1 MQGSG
6 LRVREL
12 FFEGLGLS
20 VPNHTKCRKVQILGV
35 PSGKFRS

>member
-20 VPNHTKCRKVQILGV
+20 VPNPVQILGV